1 MFDSK
6 CLWFLCV
13 QIIEEHLLDS
23 SSARTIKSQY
33 DERAEF
39 NSETLE
45 EEVEITAAKLKKK
58 ESKEVAQQEGDT
70 GVMECS
76 VEEPNLKQQG
86 AEDTQSNR
94 NGCQEMV
101 ADDLSEE
108 EIVFD
113 EDGADTVTPEVSAEE
128 EPASLSQYNDI
139 IQNVSGSLQ

>member
-33 DERAEF
+33 DEGAEF

-45 EEVEITAAKLKKK
+45 DEVDITAAKLKKK
-58 ESKEVAQQEGDT
+58 ESKEVALQEGDT

-76 VEEPNLKQQG
+76 VEEPNLEQQG
-86 AEDTQSNR
+86 TQSNR

-113 EDGADTVTPEVSAEE
+113 EDGADTVIPEVSAEE